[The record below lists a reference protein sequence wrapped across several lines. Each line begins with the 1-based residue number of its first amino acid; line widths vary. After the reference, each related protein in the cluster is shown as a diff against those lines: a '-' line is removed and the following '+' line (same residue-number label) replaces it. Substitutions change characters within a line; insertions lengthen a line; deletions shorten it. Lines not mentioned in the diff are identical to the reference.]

1 MMPKLICYCFG
12 YSVADVKYDISIN
25 GRSTILERILD
36 EKKTGGC
43 QCKEKNPKGR

>member
-1 MMPKLICYCFG
+1 MMSEFICYCFG
-12 YSVADVKYDISIN
+12 YSAADIEHDILTN
-25 GRSTILERILD
+25 GRSTIIERILD